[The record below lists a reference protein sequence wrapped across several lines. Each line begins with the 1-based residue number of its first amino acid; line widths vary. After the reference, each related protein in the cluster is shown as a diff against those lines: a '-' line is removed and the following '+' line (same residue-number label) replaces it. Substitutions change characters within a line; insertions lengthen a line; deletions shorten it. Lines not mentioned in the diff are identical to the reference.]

1 MSNDPPLP
9 LITSR
14 FVACGATRYHY
25 HLAGDPAASAIPL
38 VLVHGLGMSGAYW
51 RRLQPLLAAARLV
64 YAPDLP
70 GFGRSSRP
78 PAPLDVPALA
88 HALGE
93 WLDAVGLP
101 MTHLLGHSMGGP
113 VVVAFAAAHPA
124 RVGRL
129 VLVGSTAGVR
139 GERAP
144 RQALGLLRDAAR
156 ESPSLLPV
164 ALAAYRQAGPRRI
177 LATEAL
183 VDGDDTVATVASLR
197 MPVLVARG
205 ERDAVVSAAETRLL
219 VDAAPGAAFAGI
231 AGGAHAAH
239 WGRAVELARAVEAFL
254 TADESG

>member
-14 FVACGATRYHY
+14 FVAGGATRYHY
-25 HLAGDPAASAIPL
+25 RLAGDPGDPVTPL

-51 RRLQPLLAAARLV
+51 RRLQPLLAAARPV

-70 GFGRSSRP
+70 GFGHSSRP
-78 PAPLDVPALA
+78 PAPLDVPAL
-88 HALGE
+88 GD

-101 MTHLLGHSMGGP
+101 MAHLLGHSMGGP
-113 VVVAFAAAHPA
+113 VVAAFAAAHPA

-164 ALAAYRQAGPRRI
+164 ALAAYRRAGPRRI
-177 LATEAL
+177 VATEAL
-183 VDGDDTVATVASLR
+183 VDGDDTVATVASLG

-205 ERDAVVSAAETRLL
+205 ERDAVVSAAETGLL

-231 AGGAHAAH
+231 AGGAHAVH

-254 TADESG
+254 AADESD